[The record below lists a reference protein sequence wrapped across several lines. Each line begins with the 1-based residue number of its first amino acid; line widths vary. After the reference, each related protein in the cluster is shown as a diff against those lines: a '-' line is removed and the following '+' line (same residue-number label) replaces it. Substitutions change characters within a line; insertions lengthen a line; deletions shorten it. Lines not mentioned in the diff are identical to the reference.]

1 MLALMSRHTIRHL
14 PIMNDDRVV
23 GLLSVRDIL
32 NFQQQ
37 MLIAD
42 LARREEDAKALGEAY
57 AALQTAFE
65 QRTEE
70 FRITRDIAVKAN
82 NAKTVFLANMSHELR
97 TPLNAIIGFSEVMTT
112 DTTGSIG
119 SQQYRDYVGDINEAG
134 HLLLSLIN
142 DLLAMAKTE
151 AGKEELFEE
160 RIDIARTVRTTLKLI
175 RGRAAESDIS
185 LAHEVEPGMPP
196 LWADKRKIQQIL
208 ANLLVN
214 AVKFTEPGGRV
225 SLKVWCGPDTGCV
238 FQIADTGIGIAPNDI
253 PKALSQFG
261 QIDSALNRKFD
272 GTGLGL
278 TLAKTFVEL
287 HGGSLD
293 LQSDVG
299 AGTTVTVRLPASR
312 ILPADGKE
320 NVA

>member
-1 MLALMSRHTIRHL
+1 MSHIASPGDCVISVQEILDQKGERIISVAGNASVAEITHLLFTEKIGTVLVIGDAGLEGIISERDIIAALSRFGKSTTDKLAVDIMTAAVVTCPVTEDPANMLALMSRHTIRHL

-142 DLLAMAKTE
+142 DPCLS
-151 AGKEELFEE
+151 GC
-160 RIDIARTVRTTLKLI
+160 
-175 RGRAAESDIS
+175 
-185 LAHEVEPGMPP
+185 HPYP
-196 LWADKRKIQQIL
+196 LHL
-208 ANLLVN
+208 
-214 AVKFTEPGGRV
+214 
-225 SLKVWCGPDTGCV
+225 GC
-238 FQIADTGIGIAPNDI
+238 
-253 PKALSQFG
+253 SQ
-261 QIDSALNRKFD
+261 SP
-272 GTGLGL
+272 
-278 TLAKTFVEL
+278 E
-287 HGGSLD
+287 
-293 LQSDVG
+293 
-299 AGTTVTVRLPASR
+299 
-312 ILPADGKE
+312 
-320 NVA
+320 

>member
-1 MLALMSRHTIRHL
+1 
-14 PIMNDDRVV
+14 
-23 GLLSVRDIL
+23 
-32 NFQQQ
+32 
-37 MLIAD
+37 
-42 LARREEDAKALGEAY
+42 
-57 AALQTAFE
+57 
-65 QRTEE
+65 
-70 FRITRDIAVKAN
+70 
-82 NAKTVFLANMSHELR
+82 
-97 TPLNAIIGFSEVMTT
+97 
-112 DTTGSIG
+112 
-119 SQQYRDYVGDINEAG
+119 
-134 HLLLSLIN
+134 
-142 DLLAMAKTE
+142 MAKTE